1 MLHDGH
7 QECFRL
13 ISDFI
18 SHVSSVLQVLDE
30 SILFLKFYLFIMILH
45 IVLWLFGRTTSLLS
59 TICKYTFGSVQRM
72 PIVVQQLSRTFSSC
86 ETET

>member
-1 MLHDGH
+1 
-7 QECFRL
+7 
-13 ISDFI
+13 
-18 SHVSSVLQVLDE
+18 
-30 SILFLKFYLFIMILH
+30 MILH